1 MSWVNGFYGWLFG
14 VQSRKQATG
23 ESTAPDAAGTV
34 ERGQPPSGGEADAAP
49 VLHERPES
57 RPAVEPRPAPEKSLY
72 EHAPDNK
79 ISQGKQHH
87 WLFDEGVLHWNQ
99 RRKEM
104 EFRPDFS
111 GFNFVKQSPR
121 SRLWG
126 CPADLVGDERV
137 ILAGIDLRFADLQGC
152 TLTRADLRR
161 AHLQGANLRNANLA
175 HVNFENADLTDCDLR
190 NAVLDG
196 ADLSRA
202 RLVNANLSGASLKGT
217 NLAWADIT
225 QMAACEKHLRE
236 ANLFGVVRRVLAADG
251 VFQS

>member
-1 MSWVNGFYGWLFG
+1 MSWVDGFYAWLFR
-14 VQSRKQATG
+14 VQTKKPAKG
-23 ESTAPDAAGTV
+23 ERAAPDAASATEHV
-34 ERGQPPSGGEADAAP
+34 HSPSAGDGDRAA
-49 VLHERPES
+49 VQHERPEP
-57 RPAVEPRPAPEKSLY
+57 RAAAEHRPAPEEALY
-72 EHAPDNK
+72 EHAPDNT

-99 RRKEM
+99 RRKET
-104 EFRPDFS
+104 EFRPNFS
-111 GFNFVKQSPR
+111 GFNFVKQSQR

-126 CPADLVGDERV
+126 CSSDLVGEERV

-161 AHLQGANLRNANLA
+161 AHLQGANLRSANLA
-175 HVNFENADLTDCDLR
+175 HVNFANADLTDCDLR

-225 QMAACEKHLRE
+225 QMSACEKHLRE
-236 ANLFGVVRRVLAADG
+236 ANLFGAVRRVLAPDS
-251 VFQS
+251 VFQG

>member
-1 MSWVNGFYGWLFG
+1 MSWVNGFYALLFG
-14 VQSRKQATG
+14 AQAKSKAKG
-23 ESTAPDAAGTV
+23 ESAAPDAAGKA
-34 ERGQPPSGGEADAAP
+34 EHAPPHSGSEADAGP
-49 VLHERPES
+49 VPHERPEP
-57 RPAVEPRPAPEKSLY
+57 RAAVEQRLAPEETLY
-72 EHAPDNK
+72 EHAPDST

-99 RRKEM
+99 RRKET
-104 EFRPDFS
+104 EFRPNFS
-111 GFNFVKQSPR
+111 GFNFVKQSQR

-137 ILAGIDLRFADLQGC
+137 ILAGMDLRFADLQGC

-225 QMAACEKHLRE
+225 QMSACEKHLRE
-236 ANLFGVVRRVLAADG
+236 ANLFGAVRRVLAADG
-251 VFQS
+251 VFHS

>member
-1 MSWVNGFYGWLFG
+1 MSWVNGFYAWLFG
-14 VQSRKQATG
+14 VKPKEPVQG
-23 ESTAPDAAGTV
+23 E
-34 ERGQPPSGGEADAAP
+34 RAAP
-49 VLHERPES
+49 ETASAVEHPPASGETNAAAAQHERPEPRS
-57 RPAVEPRPAPEKSLY
+57 PAEHRPAPEETLY
-72 EHAPDNK
+72 AHAPDK
-79 ISQGKQHH
+79 TISQGKQHQ
-87 WLFDEGVLHWNQ
+87 WLFDDGVLHWNQ
-99 RRKEM
+99 RRKET
-104 EFRPDFS
+104 EFRPNFS
-111 GFNFVKQSPR
+111 GFNFVKQSQR

-175 HVNFENADLTDCDLR
+175 QVNFENADLTDCDLR

-225 QMAACEKHLRE
+225 QMSACEKHLRD
-236 ANLFGVVRRVLAADG
+236 ANLFGAVRRVLAADG

>member
-1 MSWVNGFYGWLFG
+1 MSWVNGFYAWLFG
-14 VQSRKQATG
+14 VQSKGPAKGDRA
-23 ESTAPDAAGTV
+23 APDAASAA
-34 ERGQPPSGGEADAAP
+34 EAAPAAGEADTAA
-49 VLHERPES
+49 VLHERHEPRS
-57 RPAVEPRPAPEKSLY
+57 SVEHRPAPEEALY
-72 EHAPDNK
+72 AHAPDTT

-99 RRKEM
+99 RRKET

-111 GFNFVKQSPR
+111 GFNFVKQSQR

-137 ILAGIDLRFADLQGC
+137 ILAGIDLRFANLQGC

-175 HVNFENADLTDCDLR
+175 NVNLEHADLTDCDLR

-196 ADLSRA
+196 ADLSRT
-202 RLVNANLSGASLKGT
+202 RLVNANLTGASLKGA

-225 QMAACEKHLRE
+225 QMSAHEKHLKD
-236 ANLFGVVRRVLAADG
+236 ANLFGAVRRALAAEAA
-251 VFQS
+251 F

>member
-1 MSWVNGFYGWLFG
+1 MSWVNGFYAWLFG
-14 VQSRKQATG
+14 VKPMEPAKG
-23 ESTAPDAAGTV
+23 ERAAPETASEVEHPPASGVTDAAAV
-34 ERGQPPSGGEADAAP
+34 Q
-49 VLHERPES
+49 HERPEPRS
-57 RPAVEPRPAPEKSLY
+57 PAEHRPAPEETLY
-72 EHAPDNK
+72 AHAPDK
-79 ISQGKQHH
+79 TISQGKQHQ
-87 WLFDEGVLHWNQ
+87 WLFDDGVLHWNQ
-99 RRKEM
+99 RRKET
-104 EFRPDFS
+104 EFRPNFS

-161 AHLQGANLRNANLA
+161 ANLQGANLRRANLA
-175 HVNFENADLTDCDLR
+175 HVNFANADLTDCDLR

-202 RLVNANLSGASLKGT
+202 RLVNANLSGASMKGT

-225 QMAACEKHLRE
+225 QMSACEKHLRE
-236 ANLFGVVRRVLAADG
+236 ANLFGAVRRVLAPDR
-251 VFQS
+251 VFQG

>member
-1 MSWVNGFYGWLFG
+1 MSWVNGFYAWLFG
-14 VQSRKQATG
+14 VKPMGPAKG
-23 ESTAPDAAGTV
+23 ERTAPDAAGAT
-34 ERGQPPSGGEADAAP
+34 EHAPPHPGGEADAAS
-49 VLHERPES
+49 VQHERTEL
-57 RPAVEPRPAPEKSLY
+57 RAAAEHRPAPEETLY
-72 EHAPDNK
+72 EHAPDST

-99 RRKEM
+99 RRKET
-104 EFRPDFS
+104 EFRPNFS
-111 GFNFVKQSPR
+111 GFNFVKQSQR

-175 HVNFENADLTDCDLR
+175 HANFENADLTDCDLR

-225 QMAACEKHLRE
+225 QMSACEKHLRE
-236 ANLFGVVRRVLAADG
+236 ANLFGAVRRVLAADG

>member
-1 MSWVNGFYGWLFG
+1 MSWVNGFYAWLFG
-14 VQSRKQATG
+14 VRPKAPEKVDHAAPEG
-23 ESTAPDAAGTV
+23 E
-34 ERGQPPSGGEADAAP
+34 GEADAAAHAEGTKEAGHAH
-49 VLHERPES
+49 HER
-57 RPAVEPRPAPEKSLY
+57 VEHRPAPEETLY
-72 EHAPDNK
+72 EHAPENT

-99 RRKEM
+99 RRKET
-104 EFRPDFS
+104 EFRPNFS
-111 GFNFVKQSPR
+111 GFNFVKQAQR

-137 ILAGIDLRFADLQGC
+137 VLSGIDLRFADLQGC

-175 HVNFENADLTDCDLR
+175 GVNFENADLTDCDLR

-202 RLVNANLSGASLKGT
+202 RLVNANLTGASLKGT

-225 QMAACEKHLRE
+225 QMSASEKHLRD
-236 ANLFGVVRRVLAADG
+236 ANLFGAVRRAFSVEA
-251 VFQS
+251 VS

>member
-1 MSWVNGFYGWLFG
+1 MSWVNGFYAWLFG
-14 VQSRKQATG
+14 VQPKKQAKG
-23 ESTAPDAAGTV
+23 ESAAPDAAV
-34 ERGQPPSGGEADAAP
+34 KAEHAPPHPGGEADAGAAA
-49 VLHERPES
+49 HERPEP
-57 RPAVEPRPAPEKSLY
+57 RAAAEHRPAPEETLY
-72 EHAPDNK
+72 EHASDNT

-99 RRKEM
+99 RRKET
-104 EFRPDFS
+104 EFRPNFS
-111 GFNFVKQSPR
+111 GFNFVKQSQR

-175 HVNFENADLTDCDLR
+175 QVNFENADLTDCDLR

-225 QMAACEKHLRE
+225 QMSACEKHLRE
-236 ANLFGVVRRVLAADG
+236 ANLFGAVRRVLAADG

>member
-1 MSWVNGFYGWLFG
+1 M
-14 VQSRKQATG
+14 
-23 ESTAPDAAGTV
+23 APDST
-34 ERGQPPSGGEADAAP
+34 
-49 VLHERPES
+49 
-57 RPAVEPRPAPEKSLY
+57 
-72 EHAPDNK
+72 
-79 ISQGKQHH
+79 ISQGKQHQ

-99 RRKEM
+99 RRKET
-104 EFRPDFS
+104 EFRPNFS
-111 GFNFVKQSPR
+111 GFNFVKQSQR

-126 CPADLVGDERV
+126 CPGDLVGDERV

-225 QMAACEKHLRE
+225 QMSACEKHLRE
-236 ANLFGVVRRVLAADG
+236 ANLFGAVRRVFAADG